1 MTIYLPL
8 PFAILQG
15 DRMLKVMTK
24 SEKPGDQDEG

>member
-15 DRMLKVMTK
+15 DRMLKVVAK
-24 SEKPGDQDEG
+24 SEKPRNQDEG